1 MFILMVSILLLVIH
15 QRHYNALCCE
25 CLLGAYGDHAA
36 SVWWQA
42 NKTKISALKNVSVV
56 FIRDEEL
63 KCLETLVERSMQ
75 LQLTIESEQAWLSDQ
90 HGTSIAILPEWW
102 QR

>member
-1 MFILMVSILLLVIH
+1 
-15 QRHYNALCCE
+15 
-25 CLLGAYGDHAA
+25 
-36 SVWWQA
+36 
-42 NKTKISALKNVSVV
+42 
-56 FIRDEEL
+56 
-63 KCLETLVERSMQ
+63 MQ